1 MALEVFCGLI
11 AHQLE
16 GIAALDHS
24 LPFGGEAFEFYRLHL
39 RAILFALAAALRLL
53 IVVEFAFDPVG
64 GAMEEVD
71 GRPKEAIEVGFEA
84 GVLEGGD
91 QGIEDVGDG
100 PGDRIAFG
108 KRPRI
113 GFVLKGT
120 KTVELEFSQDV
131 VGWAR

>member
-11 AHQLE
+11 AHQFE
-16 GIAALDHS
+16 GVAALDHG
-24 LPFGGEAFEFYRLHL
+24 LPFGGETLEFYRPHL
-39 RAILFALAAALRLL
+39 RAVLFALAATLRLL
-53 IVVEFAFDPVG
+53 IVIEFAFDPVG

-71 GRPKEAIEVGFEA
+71 GRPEEVIKVGFEA

-91 QGIEDVGDG
+91 QGVEDVGDG

-108 KRPRI
+108 KWPRI

-120 KTVELEFSQDV
+120 KAVELEFGQDV
-131 VGWAR
+131 VGWG